1 MTEHTV
7 LIVGA
12 GPTGLTLACELARR
26 NVDHMIIDGKSGPST
41 EPKALVLW
49 SAAQESLRILGV
61 DPAVFDAGVTLDRA
75 SYWSKGSQIGHVDF
89 TGLDQPGLHKPLS
102 LPQPLVEAALLE
114 LYQALGGTVR
124 WRHKFLGALDPDP
137 AGPSDGA
144 RASLVGPSGIR
155 FTTTAEWIVG
165 TDGAHSTVR
174 KTAAIDFDGDSYDDA
189 FLLVDGTL
197 ETDGS
202 VGEAQYHLHPDGVT
216 VVVPLPGGGHR
227 VFLGHR
233 QSASPALIPPTQ
245 ITDRANIMLGQRGLG
260 RFRVSN
266 VLWQSDF
273 RVHRRLSSR
282 YVSGRFILA
291 GDAAHIHSPAG
302 GQGMNTGIQDA
313 ANLAWKLAA
322 VAVDGADAALLET
335 YELERRPVAESVA
348 AMTDLQTK
356 LWTTRAA
363 VSRWIRDR
371 ILGILSATGLLTR
384 RVVPQLAQID
394 TAYGPSVA
402 RGGGRGRT
410 ISPGK
415 FLPPHPV
422 QFDGEVDK
430 LLPDLLDDRRVLALA
445 TITSI
450 DELRAL
456 HAILDSWGSR
466 LHVVVV
472 VHSPTTLLSATPTV
486 IDTHEIV
493 SSELGQGGVAVV
505 RPDRIVGMTGSLQN
519 PAAIRTYLTAV
530 AGPADTQAVER
541 GRPET
546 SASKE
551 TAS

>member
-26 NVDHMIIDGKSGPST
+26 NVDHLIIDNKSGPST

-49 SAAQESLRILGV
+49 SAAQESLRMLGV

-75 SYWSKGSQIGHVDF
+75 SYWSKGARVGHVDF
-89 TGLDQPGLHKPLS
+89 SGLERPGLHKPLS

-124 WRHKFLGALDPDP
+124 WRHKFLGVLDPEP
-137 AGPSDGA
+137 TGPGEEA
-144 RASLVGPSGIR
+144 KASLVGPSGIR
-155 FTTTAEWIVG
+155 FTTTANWIVG

-174 KTAAIDFDGDSYDDA
+174 RTAAIDFDGDSYDEA

-197 ETDGS
+197 EADGP

-233 QSASPALIPPTQ
+233 QSTSTAPIPPTQ
-245 ITDRANIMLGQRGLG
+245 ITDRANTLLGQRGLD

-282 YVSGRFILA
+282 YVSGRFVLV

-313 ANLAWKLAA
+313 TNLAWKLAA
-322 VAVDGADAALLET
+322 IALDRADAALLET
-335 YELERRPVAESVA
+335 YELERRPVAQSVA

-363 VSRWIRDR
+363 VPRWIRDR
-371 ILGILSATGLLTR
+371 ILGFLSATGLLAR
-384 RVVPQLAQID
+384 RAVPQLAQID
-394 TAYGPSVA
+394 TNYSPSAA
-402 RGGGRGRT
+402 RAGGSGRT

-415 FLPPHPV
+415 FLPAHPV
-422 QFDGEVDK
+422 QFDGHDDK
-430 LLPDLLDDRRVLALA
+430 LLPDLLQDRRMLVLA
-445 TITSI
+445 TITSF

-466 LHVVVV
+466 IHVVVV
-472 VHSPTTLLSATPTV
+472 VHSPATLLSATPTV
-486 IDTHEIV
+486 IDTHERI

-505 RPDRIVGMTGSLQN
+505 RPDRIVGMTGSLRDPSALRN
-519 PAAIRTYLTAV
+519 YLTAV
-530 AGPADTQAVER
+530 AGPAAAPPVER
-541 GRPET
+541 RHPEPH
-546 SASKE
+546 APKE